1 MAISPKCATAI
12 RAAAGSRPISA
23 GKMQA
28 ISDGLDAKMR
38 ELARQDPQR
47 WQGLSRDQRMSEAAA
62 AAMADIAAEAK
73 LKEFRAGLQA
83 LRAQETGERIAEQ
96 MGLGGKVTR
105 SQAYIRDLVNTD
117 DYAAGVR
124 NEAISGLKDLLEAA
138 GNRDGTGLLRNL
150 GMRIFDLDNPQMTAD
165 VVREVFKNADG
176 HTGNKA
182 AKAAAK
188 AWLDTIESMRL
199 KFNGAGGDVGK
210 LGYGYL
216 SQAHDAFRVADAGAD
231 KWERFILDN
240 NLLDRRQYVDV
251 DGQLL
256 GDAAVLDMLK
266 AAHSTIAEHGANKT
280 EPGSFKGSGS
290 RANRGSDHR
299 VLHFKDGDAWMAY
312 MREYG
317 EGSMYDA
324 MMRHI
329 GAMSRDIALT
339 ERMGPNPE
347 ATHRVQADIARRAD
361 AVHGK
366 AGELI
371 DGRSAGNTPEAY
383 WNIVSGKTGNPESK
397 FLARAGSD
405 LRNIQT
411 AAKIT
416 WGPFSALADVGT
428 ILQTLHYNKI
438 PYFEYLKAY
447 GRQFD
452 AEHRATLRAHEVI
465 AESLTHSI
473 NRWTGDNVGHSMTG
487 HVTNGVMRLSLMNA
501 WTDAARNAFA
511 DVMMTNA
518 TKQLGKPWASL
529 TEWDRYL
536 MQRKGITEADWS
548 IITQAK
554 PDPASR
560 VPLLSPSAIRGVS
573 DADVMASRPA
583 EMAAIS
589 QRIAD
594 QTAELSARN
603 AQDAA
608 WINGRID
615 KFDDARD
622 SLNRWVKKR
631 LASRQ
636 KNNEKATGPM
646 LERMAL
652 LDAQRE
658 QAKIQADMEA
668 DFNRFSTQDQVR
680 AFLNAVED
688 GRSAD
693 LADVQSAKPAVR
705 QGLESAEAVG
715 RRYGVA
721 KGRLERRMREIENR
735 IAEMDRTADRAANAD
750 AKVAQKKA
758 DEMAADLRD
767 FIKRSQERQ
776 ARRQHVIDRLT
787 ASEAPGLA
795 AEAARLRDQAATKWG
810 AYVTDE
816 SQFAVVNPDI
826 ATRAIVT
833 GGGMPAGTFNGEAW
847 RSIAQ
852 FKSFPIAMLTRH
864 WRRVMET
871 PQGLEG
877 APLWFGAGSGKGAAV
892 NRVALL
898 AALGVTTTLL
908 GAIQT
913 QSRQILSGKDP
924 IDMERPE
931 FWGKSFAAGG
941 GAGFLADL
949 LMAPTDSP
957 IGGWGG
963 KLGAFGPVAGAGGG
977 VIDIFTRKEKGATAA
992 RWVSDQLPFMDMWQT
1007 RALYE
1012 RYLLHNAQEFL
1023 NPGYLSRME
1032 QRTKQQL
1039 DQEWYW
1045 SPGPGLPERAPDMG
1059 AAFGR

>member
-150 GMRIFDLDNPQMTAD
+150 GMRVFDLDNPQMTAD

-231 KWERFILDN
+231 KWARFILDN
-240 NLLDRRQYVDV
+240 NLLDRKQYVDV

-324 MMRHI
+324 MMSHI

-347 ATHRVQADIARRAD
+347 STHRVQSDIARRAD

-371 DGRSAGNTPEAY
+371 DGRSAGNTPDAY
-383 WNIVSGKTGNPESK
+383 WNIVSGKTGRPESK

-428 ILQTLHYNKI
+428 ILQTLHYDKI
-438 PYFEYLKAY
+438 PYLAYLKAY

-452 AEHRATLRAHEVI
+452 AKHRATLRAHEVI

-518 TKQLGKPWASL
+518 TKQLGKSWASL

-560 VPLLSPSAIRGVS
+560 VPLLSPPAIR
-573 DADVMASRPA
+573 
-583 EMAAIS
+583 
-589 QRIAD
+589 
-594 QTAELSARN
+594 
-603 AQDAA
+603 
-608 WINGRID
+608 
-615 KFDDARD
+615 
-622 SLNRWVKKR
+622 
-631 LASRQ
+631 
-636 KNNEKATGPM
+636 ATG
-646 LERMAL
+646 
-652 LDAQRE
+652 LD
-658 QAKIQADMEA
+658 
-668 DFNRFSTQDQVR
+668 
-680 AFLNAVED
+680 
-688 GRSAD
+688 G
-693 LADVQSAKPAVR
+693 
-705 QGLESAEAVG
+705 AE
-715 RRYGVA
+715 
-721 KGRLERRMREIENR
+721 
-735 IAEMDRTADRAANAD
+735 
-750 AKVAQKKA
+750 
-758 DEMAADLRD
+758 
-767 FIKRSQERQ
+767 
-776 ARRQHVIDRLT
+776 
-787 ASEAPGLA
+787 
-795 AEAARLRDQAATKWG
+795 QAATKWG

-871 PQGLEG
+871 PQGMEG
-877 APLWFGAGSGKGAAV
+877 APVGFGAGSGKGAAV

-913 QSRQILSGKDP
+913 QSRQILSGRDP

-931 FWGKSFAAGG
+931 FWGKAFAAGG

-977 VIDIFTRKEKGATAA
+977 VIDIFTRKEKGATAV
-992 RWVSDQLPFMDMWQT
+992 RWVSDQLPFVDMWQT

-1032 QRTKQQL
+1032 RRTQQQWG
-1039 DQEWYW
+1039 QEWWW
-1045 SPGPGLPERAPDMG
+1045 SPGPGLPERAPDLG
-1059 AAFGR
+1059 AAVGQ